1 MAKKVFGGA
10 VSALGMAV
18 DVARHVAWYVTYKVD
33 GTTREAAPR
42 R

>member
-33 GTTREAAPR
+33 GTAKDSPR
-42 R
+42 GR